1 MEKEITTILVTN
13 RLTEVDLNTVTNK
26 TWLST
31 YGILIW
37 RNFPPHRDI
46 NYIWDL
52 STIDNLMIQLEWLN
66 WEKTD
71 VELPEDVYWGL
82 ISYFQNKDRL
92 ESDCLSFIIQVLG
105 GDKKS
110 RSINDSNFEYRWWV
124 LLHSVKTLNP
134 WDVILL
140 HTWTEEWL
148 DAWEYHVALY
158 LWDSIFLS
166 KAWE

>member
-37 RNFPPHRDI
+37 R
-46 NYIWDL
+46 
-52 STIDNLMIQLEWLN
+52 
-66 WEKTD
+66 
-71 VELPEDVYWGL
+71 
-82 ISYFQNKDRL
+82 KDRL

-166 KAWE
+166 KAWEQWHILASTLEQLELLYPMCTDKIKFLLKRKS